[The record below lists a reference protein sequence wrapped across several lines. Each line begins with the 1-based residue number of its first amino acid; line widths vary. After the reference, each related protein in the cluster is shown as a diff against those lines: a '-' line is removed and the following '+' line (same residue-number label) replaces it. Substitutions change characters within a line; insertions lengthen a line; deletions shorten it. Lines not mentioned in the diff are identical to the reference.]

1 MGSYALQPAACPVTS
16 TRAVND
22 GKQRSVAA
30 VREKN
35 GMLKLYL
42 DGALDASAYCAEQ
55 INETLPAGPVKAEKL
70 AGGEV
75 RLLNRALAFDEVA
88 K

>member
-1 MGSYALQPAACPVTS
+1 MHLPIVQ
-16 TRAVND
+16 
-22 GKQRSVAA
+22 
-30 VREKN
+30 
-35 GMLKLYL
+35 
-42 DGALDASAYCAEQ
+42 Q
-55 INETLPAGPVKAEKL
+55 INETLPAGPVKAEKR

>member
-1 MGSYALQPAACPVTS
+1 MTANNAALPPS
-16 TRAVND
+16 
-22 GKQRSVAA
+22 G
-30 VREKN
+30 EKN
-35 GMLKLYL
+35 G
-42 DGALDASAYCAEQ
+42 DAGNCIWTARLDASAYCAEQ

>member
-1 MGSYALQPAACPVTS
+1 
-16 TRAVND
+16 
-22 GKQRSVAA
+22 
-30 VREKN
+30 
-35 GMLKLYL
+35 MLKLYL